1 MAKKTT
7 PKKTE
12 EKELVEE
19 VLAPV
24 VEKPVVEKKE
34 TKSSKLPA
42 IPDPMTCALPTV
54 EFIKLSFLSMT
65 GVEASEAEI
74 AHYTRSIDVLKF
86 PKVDLHYDIKRGGL
100 YYELHTLPKQS
111 SANRNER

>member
-1 MAKKTT
+1 MAKKATS
-7 PKKTE
+7 KKTE

-42 IPDPMTCALPTV
+42 IPDPQTCTLPTLD
-54 EFIKLSFLSMT
+54 FIKVSFLSMT

-74 AHYTRSIDVLKF
+74 AHYTRSLDVLKF
-86 PKVDLHYDIKRGGL
+86 PKVDLHYDIKKGGA
-100 YYELHTLPKQS
+100 YQSLHILPFLS